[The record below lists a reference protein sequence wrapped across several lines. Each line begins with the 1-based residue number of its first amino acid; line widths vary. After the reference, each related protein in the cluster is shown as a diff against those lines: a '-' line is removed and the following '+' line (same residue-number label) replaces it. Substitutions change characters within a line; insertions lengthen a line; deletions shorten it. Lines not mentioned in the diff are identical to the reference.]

1 MASLLTTL
9 TSGFFVVSISVLGL
23 LASSALAETKIERI
37 GEPLNHPWGMDFIDD
52 GADDGTML
60 VTERRGK
67 MFKVDLASGA
77 QIEITGLPDIA
88 DVGQGGLLDVLVSDT
103 SPDQIYY
110 CYAKAGE
117 NGISTAIDMARLD
130 GDQLTDRKTIFHANN
145 GSNGGRHFGC
155 RLEILGETIYG
166 TVGDR
171 GARQFVQ
178 NPISNAG
185 SVVRFNLDGT
195 VPKDNPDIKNWQPET
210 YSKGHRNAQGMVLN
224 PATNEI
230 WLHEHGPRGGDEINI
245 VEAGQNY
252 GWPLVSHG
260 EEYAGG
266 KIGLGTSD
274 PRFKDPAWT
283 WVPSIAPSG
292 MAFYQGD
299 MFEDYKGHLLVGS
312 LKFQS
317 LYLVELE
324 DNRPTSERVIL
335 EKEVGRIRDV
345 AVGKD
350 GAIYLLSD
358 ERRGGLY
365 RLTQ

>member
-1 MASLLTTL
+1 MRSLLTAL
-9 TSGFFVVSISVLGL
+9 TFGI
-23 LASSALAETKIERI
+23 SALSLATIGLQASPAMAETKIEQI
-37 GEPLNHPWGMDFIDD
+37 GEPLNHPWGMDFLGD
-52 GADDGTML
+52 GAML

-67 MFKVDLASGA
+67 MFKIDLASGS
-77 QIEITGLPDIA
+77 QTEIGGLPEIA
-88 DVGQGGLLDVLVSDT
+88 NVGQGGLLDVLVSET
-103 SPDQIYY
+103 NPEQIYY
-110 CYAKAGE
+110 CYAKEGE

-130 GDQLTDRKTIFHANN
+130 GDTLTERKTIFLANN

-155 RLEILGETIYG
+155 RLEVLGEHLYG

-178 NPISNAG
+178 NPVSNAG
-185 SVVRFNLDGT
+185 SVVRFNLDGS
-195 VPKDNPDIKNWQPET
+195 VPTDNPDVEGWQNET
-210 YSKGHRNAQGMVLN
+210 YSKGHRNAQGMALN
-224 PATNEI
+224 SATSEI
-230 WLHEHGPRGGDEINI
+230 WLHEHGPRGGDEINV
-245 VEAGQNY
+245 VEAGENY

-299 MFEDYKGHLLVGS
+299 MFPDYKGHLLVGS

-324 DNRPTSERVIL
+324 NNRPTSERVIL

-358 ERRGGLY
+358 ERNGGLY
-365 RLTQ
+365 RLAK